1 MQIFELAKFR
11 LGKET
16 TEESAHREKDELI
29 AISDKNLL
37 DYLRNANAEFH
48 FTWVCEAMD
57 FNLFYRHLRVL
68 GITPE
73 HIQTVPGGLY
83 VFMDPYSLMVEIGP
97 GPVID
102 CLPLFVHL

>member
-1 MQIFELAKFR
+1 MPTRSFTLPGSAKQ
-11 LGKET
+11 
-16 TEESAHREKDELI
+16 
-29 AISDKNLL
+29 
-37 DYLRNANAEFH
+37 
-48 FTWVCEAMD
+48 MD

-83 VFMDPYSLMVEIGP
+83 VLMDPYSLMVEIGP

-102 CLPLFVHL
+102 CLPLFVRL

>member
-1 MQIFELAKFR
+1 
-11 LGKET
+11 
-16 TEESAHREKDELI
+16 
-29 AISDKNLL
+29 
-37 DYLRNANAEFH
+37 
-48 FTWVCEAMD
+48 MD

-83 VFMDPYSLMVEIGP
+83 VLMDPYSLMVEIGP

-102 CLPLFVHL
+102 CLPLFVRL